1 MARKVKKM
9 GRKWNKMVVYWLKRS
24 KKRGEAGDRS
34 TVSPLI
40 LDLRMQG
47 DEIPHIFDPC
57 GAPYFWLMGAPYI
70 WPVVTFRP
78 IFLTYKGSSPLWH
91 KKISTKMA

>member
-47 DEIPHIFDPC
+47 
-57 GAPYFWLMGAPYI
+57 
-70 WPVVTFRP
+70 
-78 IFLTYKGSSPLWH
+78 
-91 KKISTKMA
+91 